1 VVEGDDE
8 FVRHIYVPSG
18 GLRATTTS
26 ANAVSQCVT
35 QLEEYFAGT
44 RRSFSVSLAPA
55 GTAFQNDVWRALH
68 DIPYG
73 DTRTYADIAEAIGRP
88 LAMRAVGNANG
99 ANPYAIVVPCHRV
112 VARGGLG
119 GYGGG
124 LACKI
129 GLLELEGAVLP

>member
-1 VVEGDDE
+1 
-8 FVRHIYVPSG
+8 
-18 GLRATTTS
+18 
-26 ANAVSQCVT
+26 VT

-44 RRSFSVSLAPA
+44 RRSFSVPLAPA
-55 GTAFQNDVWRALH
+55 GTVFQNDVWQALH